1 MDNLNQDDELDRRL
15 RECAPYL
22 DDDGFTTRVLQR
34 LPMSKP
40 ARRPI
45 RAIIL
50 FGITVLGSV
59 LAYFLSGGGRFIND
73 GVMQMTRLPML
84 WLLLLTFA
92 AGILMSAIGFI
103 AAISKARELP
113 T

>member
-1 MDNLNQDDELDRRL
+1 MDNLNQEDELDRQL
-15 RECAPYL
+15 RECALYL
-22 DDDGFTTRVLQR
+22 DDDGFTARVLQR
-34 LPMSKP
+34 LPPSKS

-50 FGITVLGSV
+50 LGITVLASV

-73 GVMQMTRLPML
+73 GVIQLTRLPML

-92 AGILMSAIGFI
+92 TGVLMSVIGFV
-103 AAISKARELP
+103 AAMSKTRELSS
-113 T
+113 